1 MFCKNIGMSTNISNT
16 AQNEAYAI
24 TFKIA
29 LATSIIRTK
38 PSHLT
43 SIQYINKLVKKIKS
57 SEETWR
63 TKAGK
68 LQEKLNEARREI
80 ILLQLK
86 NAKLDS
92 NSSGMDIDF
101 FVNSSKDS
109 QKSNNIEIVPVRL
122 KIKEEKYKCCD
133 QFLMADYSPPQGPR
147 GHYNR
152 GGYSFFCVTSI
163 SNWYDTLK
171 KDENYLEVIM
181 VNLKQCVKDLEKSL
195 QNISCNNHTV
205 KALESCMKNI
215 VEFLQNEKFSNDNEL
230 IKNCSHLGEVIIA
243 MIMNSDEYLIK
254 EQLSVLL
261 LELSSSCSNV
271 RDSCYDSLVKV
282 ICGYSMLLKDLSSFY
297 SLDCKKYNSMFYICN
312 TLRVLSF
319 STFPKWNNR
328 FLGEYSSNLDCDLL
342 KIAKTFPMYSHAI
355 WNLSSIIA
363 DVHSMDA
370 FQ

>member
-1 MFCKNIGMSTNISNT
+1 MCVCENVGMSTNISNA

-43 SIQYINKLVKKIKS
+43 LMQYINKLVKKIKS

-68 LQEKLNEARREI
+68 LQAKLNKARREI

-92 NSSGMDIDF
+92 NPSEMDIDF

-109 QKSNNIEIVPVRL
+109 QKSYNIDIVPVRL

-133 QFLMADYSPPQGPR
+133 QFLMA
-147 GHYNR
+147 
-152 GGYSFFCVTSI
+152 VTSI

-171 KDENYLEVIM
+171 KDESYLEVIM
-181 VNLKQCVKDLEKSL
+181 VNLKQCIKDLEKSL

-215 VEFLQNEKFSNDNEL
+215 YTV
-230 IKNCSHLGEVIIA
+230 
-243 MIMNSDEYLIK
+243 K

-261 LELSSSCSNV
+261 LELSSSCQNV

-319 STFPKWNNR
+319 STLSKWNNR
-328 FLGEYSSNLDCDLL
+328 FLGEYSCNLDSDLF
-342 KIAKTFPMYSHAI
+342 KIAKTFPMYSHAV
-355 WNLSSIIA
+355 WNLSSIMA

>member
-1 MFCKNIGMSTNISNT
+1 MCVCENVGMSTNISNA

-43 SIQYINKLVKKIKS
+43 LMQYINKLVKKIKS

-68 LQEKLNEARREI
+68 LQAKLNKARREI

-92 NSSGMDIDF
+92 NPSEMDIDF

-109 QKSNNIEIVPVRL
+109 QKSYNIDIVPVRL

-133 QFLMADYSPPQGPR
+133 QFLMA
-147 GHYNR
+147 
-152 GGYSFFCVTSI
+152 VTSI

-171 KDENYLEVIM
+171 KDESYLEVIM
-181 VNLKQCVKDLEKSL
+181 VNLKQCIKDLEKSL

-243 MIMNSDEYLIK
+243 KIMNSDEYTVK

-261 LELSSSCSNV
+261 LELSSSCQNV

-319 STFPKWNNR
+319 STLSKWNNR
-328 FLGEYSSNLDCDLL
+328 FLGEYSCNLDSDLF
-342 KIAKTFPMYSHAI
+342 KIAKTFPMYSHAV
-355 WNLSSIIA
+355 WNLSSIMA